1 MPPCLQHYAGDLVA
15 TIPAGVTLAD
25 ANRELARGGQ
35 WLPLDPPY
43 PDRTTIGAIVGT
55 NASGPR
61 RHKYGAPRDLIIG
74 IEVVLADGRA
84 VKAGGRVVKNVAG
97 YDLSRLFCGAHG
109 SLGTITSATFKLS
122 PIAAAS
128 QTVVATLPRIERALE
143 LAALIAAEPL
153 TPSAI
158 EVTAPA
164 PRLLVRFETTA
175 RAAAQMA
182 SRVGALLES
191 HGASI
196 EMAQSEREQAVW
208 QEHDDL
214 VWGEPGTMVKVSTL
228 PSELSKVVAV
238 LEQSGAGTA
247 WSLAGRAAVG
257 VLVVRLTGAPAQT
270 IATIKN
276 LRQAAG
282 REGHVTL
289 LVSSD
294 DIRAATVEPI
304 ESGLHALMAAV
315 KARFD
320 PQGQLPALP

>member
-15 TIPAGVTLAD
+15 TIPAGMTLAET
-25 ANRELARGGQ
+25 NLELARGGQ

-43 PDRTTIGAIVGT
+43 PDRATIGAIVGT

-74 IEVVLADGRA
+74 IEVVLADGRV

-109 SLGTITSATFKLS
+109 SLGTIRSATFKLS

-128 QTVVATLPRIERALE
+128 QTVVATLPRLERALE

-158 EVTAPA
+158 EVAAPG

-175 RAAAQMA
+175 LAAAHMA

-196 EMAQSEREQAVW
+196 EMAQSEREHAVW
-208 QEHDDL
+208 QEHDDR
-214 VWGEPGTMVKVSTL
+214 VWGEPGTIVKVSTL

-238 LEQSGAGTA
+238 LEQSGDAAG

-257 VLVVRLTGAPAQT
+257 VLVVRLTGDPALT
-270 IATIKN
+270 VATIKS

-282 REGHVTL
+282 RAGHVTL
-289 LVSSD
+289 LEASD

-304 ESGLHALMAAV
+304 EDGLHALMAAV